1 MAATITPNAPPTAGP
16 GGRWAGIRHAVK
28 VNTSLRI
35 DPDVFML
42 AKAAAERRGMSLNI
56 YFERAISEA
65 CDRDIPAGDP
75 VRAQPEP

>member
-1 MAATITPNAPPTAGP
+1 MTATAPAAPPAAN

-42 AKAAAERRGMSLNI
+42 SKVAAEAQGLSLNVYFEKAIAAATERDVPADHPARLN
-56 YFERAISEA
+56 AT
-65 CDRDIPAGDP
+65 P
-75 VRAQPEP
+75 